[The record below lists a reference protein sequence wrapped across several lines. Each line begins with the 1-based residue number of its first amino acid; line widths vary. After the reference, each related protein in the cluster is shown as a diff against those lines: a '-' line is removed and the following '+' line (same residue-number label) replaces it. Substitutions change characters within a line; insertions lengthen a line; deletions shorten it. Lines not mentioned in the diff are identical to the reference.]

1 MNWKHEAV
9 NKLRR
14 YDAMQRATVNLPL
27 EIKRLKAETEGV
39 RSGLQVGFA
48 GGKSSRSKEDA
59 LLDNL
64 MKRQQLQ
71 WSLDQAQCWTGTVS
85 RALGALEPEER
96 LILQQLYILPHE
108 GAVGQLMETLSVERS
123 TIYRRRDR
131 ALKKFTLSL
140 YGGEESN

>member
-27 EIKRLKAETEGV
+27 EIKRLKAETEAV

-71 WSLDQAQCWTGTVS
+71 WSLDQAESWTGTVS
-85 RALGALEPEER
+85 RALGALEPEEQ
-96 LILQQLYILPHE
+96 LILQQLYILPRE
-108 GAVGQLMETLSVERS
+108 GAVGQLMERLSVERS
-123 TIYRRRDR
+123 TVYRRRDK

>member
-71 WSLDQAQCWTGTVS
+71 WSLDQAQSWTGTVS
-85 RALGALEPEER
+85 RALEALKPEER
-96 LILQQLYILPHE
+96 LILQQMYILPRE
-108 GAVGQLMETLSVERS
+108 GAVGQLMEALSVERS
-123 TIYRRRDR
+123 TLYRRRDK

>member
-71 WSLDQAQCWTGTVS
+71 WSLDQAESWTGTVS
-85 RALGALEPEER
+85 RALGALEPEEQ
-96 LILQQLYILPHE
+96 LILQQLYILPRE
-108 GAVGQLMETLSVERS
+108 GAVGQLMERLSVERS
-123 TIYRRRDR
+123 TVYRRRDK

>member
-27 EIKRLKAETEGV
+27 EIRRLKAETEGV

-71 WSLDQAQCWTGTVS
+71 WSLDQAESWTGTVS
-85 RALGALEPEER
+85 RALGALEPEEQ
-96 LILQQLYILPHE
+96 LILQQMYILPRE
-108 GAVGQLMETLSVERS
+108 GAVGQLMESLSVERS
-123 TIYRRRDR
+123 TLYRRRDK

>member
-71 WSLDQAQCWTGTVS
+71 WSLDQAQSWTGTVS
-85 RALGALEPEER
+85 RALGALEPEEQ
-96 LILQQLYILPHE
+96 LILQQLYILPRE
-108 GAVGQLMETLSVERS
+108 GAVGQLMERLSVERS
-123 TIYRRRDR
+123 TLYRRRDK

>member
-71 WSLDQAQCWTGTVS
+71 WSLDQAQSWTGTVS
-85 RALGALEPEER
+85 RALGALEPEEQ
-96 LILQQLYILPHE
+96 LILQQLYILPRE
-108 GAVGQLMETLSVERS
+108 GAVGQLMERLSVERS
-123 TIYRRRDR
+123 TVYRRRDK